1 LIGGGFGV
9 PSDGAEEL
17 LYGVT
22 LHGYYGEVQ
31 ATNLIDGDA
40 LPKLWLATSIGTS
53 RIKNK

>member
-1 LIGGGFGV
+1 MLELLIGGGLGV

-17 LYGVT
+17 IYGTT

-31 ATNLIDGDA
+31 AT
-40 LPKLWLATSIGTS
+40 PKLWLATSIRTS